1 MSDKNVFD
9 KLSIPFD
16 IVGLGIHLFHDI
28 DCDILLKLLYKN
40 YTPKD
45 INEKSNKLNFELY
58 EDIILEDIN
67 IHDENKKIKN
77 ENNKIMIEF
86 KNDQM
91 YSISEF
97 LSNPRNILLFE
108 MYFSKAVT
116 IYNKSLNFFEITNDD
131 FKKLPAIESIVEEDI
146 KLDND
151 EIIPKGSRLNEFFK
165 LKIGFEH
172 KCAYMIS
179 LCQVSQWEYSLSFND
194 EELQFLIDKRRY
206 LIDNERLDKKYLI
219 SLTANCCY

>member
-1 MSDKNVFD
+1 MNDKNVFD
-9 KLSIPFD
+9 RLSIPFD

-28 DCDILLKLLYKN
+28 DCEVILKLLYKN
-40 YTPKD
+40 HRPID
-45 INEKSNKLNFELY
+45 INEKSNTLHFELY
-58 EDIILEDIN
+58 NDIILEDIN
-67 IHDENKKIKN
+67 IHDEDKKIKN
-77 ENNKIMIEF
+77 ENNKINIEF
-86 KNDQM
+86 KNEQM
-91 YSISEF
+91 YSIVEF

-108 MYFSKAVT
+108 MYFSKAV
-116 IYNKSLNFFEITNDD
+116 IINNKNLHFFEITNDD
-131 FKKLPAIESIVEEDI
+131 FKKLPAIESVIDDDI
-146 KLDND
+146 NLDNN

-206 LIDNERLDKKYLI
+206 LIDHERLDKKYLI
-219 SLTANCCY
+219 SLTSNCCY